1 MTPITTK
8 TPTPTLAERLAA
20 ERARLERLEALE
32 LLVPKLG
39 PLLEDL
45 ASADAE
51 LARADS
57 AVARATERRAAARAA
72 QRGLRLTIRET
83 VAIAAVSPAMAS
95 SALGIP
101 VALCTPP
108 STTDSEPEQADP
120 AVLANGEFDPDYA
133 PVPERP
139 SEPMS

>member
-1 MTPITTK
+1 MPTTTK
-8 TPTPTLAERLAA
+8 TPAPTLAERLAH

-51 LARADS
+51 LLRADA

-72 QRGLRLTIRET
+72 QRGLRLAVRET
-83 VAIAAVSPAMAS
+83 VSIADVSPAMAS

-101 VALCTPP
+101 VALCQPI
-108 STTDSEPEQADP
+108 STGEAPDADEAP
-120 AVLANGEFDPDYA
+120 DPDLDEPPDADEA
-133 PVPERP
+133 PEW
-139 SEPMS
+139 EPVS

>member
-1 MTPITTK
+1 MPTTTK

-32 LLVPKLG
+32 LLIPRLG

-45 ASADAE
+45 AQADSELVRADA
-51 LARADS
+51 

-72 QRGLRLTIRET
+72 QRALRHSIRET
-83 VAIAAVSPAMAS
+83 VAIAGVSPAMAA

-101 VALCTPP
+101 VALCVPP
-108 STTDSEPEQADP
+108 AGEPDPDDP
-120 AVLANGEFDPDYA
+120 ADAGGGWFDPDYA
-133 PVPERP
+133 PIPDPPREDG
-139 SEPMS
+139 S

>member
-1 MTPITTK
+1 MPTNTK
-8 TPTPTLAERLAA
+8 TPTPTLAERLQR

-51 LARADS
+51 LTRADS
-57 AVARATERRAAARAA
+57 AVARATERRSAARAA
-72 QRGLRLTIRET
+72 QRDLRTRIRET
-83 VAIAAVSPAMAS
+83 VAIAGVSPAMAA

-101 VALCTPP
+101 VALCVPP
-108 STTDSEPEQADP
+108 AGEPDPDDP
-120 AVLANGEFDPDYA
+120 ADLGGGWFDPDYA
-133 PVPERP
+133 PIPDPPREGG
-139 SEPMS
+139 S